1 MYCGTHSSLP
11 KEFSLRRYS
20 FQGAALFALMV
31 SLLWLSACGALSVP
45 TSTPATTPHSNSSLT
60 IVPVP
65 ASATV
70 GVAYGATLGVS
81 GGTAPYAFL
90 LKSGQLP
97 GGIQLDATTG
107 NISGT
112 PTAPG
117 SFSFAVSVSDSKGLS
132 KQQPL
137 LIAVADS
144 TNNNQNKAR
153 SFSNLQQSSGWGA
166 AGQGP
171 PNFINCSPSPCDGIS
186 FSMKQGVASP
196 SISGAATQYNV
207 GGTAVYT
214 DAFFNNHLIGPFSSQ
229 GLPDNNK
236 TLVPTYSKFT
246 YDVYFYGT
254 NLELS
259 QAVEFDIN
267 QFFNDI
273 GFIWGHECRIAGGHE
288 WDVWNNV
295 TAHWIPTG
303 IPCNPINNAW
313 NHLTI
318 QVQRTA
324 SNQLLYQSITL
335 NGVTNQLN
343 QYYDHGSA
351 PGWYGIT
358 VNYQMDGNYQQSPY
372 TVYLDELTFT
382 YE

>member
-31 SLLWLSACGALSVP
+31 SLLLLSACGAFSVP
-45 TSTPATTPHSNSSLT
+45 PSTPATTPHSNSSLT

-81 GGTAPYAFL
+81 GGTAPYSFL

-97 GGIQLDATTG
+97 GGIQLDASTG

-236 TLVPTYSKFT
+236 TLVPTYSRFT

-259 QAVEFDIN
+259 QEVEFHIN
-267 QFFNDI
+267 KFFNDI
-273 GFIWGHECRIAGGHE
+273 GFIW
-288 WDVWNNV
+288 V
-295 TAHWIPTG
+295 
-303 IPCNPINNAW
+303 
-313 NHLTI
+313 
-318 QVQRTA
+318 
-324 SNQLLYQSITL
+324 
-335 NGVTNQLN
+335 
-343 QYYDHGSA
+343 
-351 PGWYGIT
+351 
-358 VNYQMDGNYQQSPY
+358 
-372 TVYLDELTFT
+372 
-382 YE
+382 

>member
-1 MYCGTHSSLP
+1 MYCGRHSSLP
-11 KEFSLRRYS
+11 KDFSLKRYS
-20 FQGAALFALMV
+20 FQGATLFALMV
-31 SLLWLSACGALSVP
+31 SLLSLSACGAPS
-45 TSTPATTPHSNSSLT
+45 STPATTSHSNSSLT

-65 ASATV
+65 ASASV
-70 GVAYGATLGVS
+70 GVAYGATLSVS
-81 GGTAPYAFL
+81 GGTAPYSFL

-137 LIAVADS
+137 LIAVTDS
-144 TNNNQNKAR
+144 TNNNQNKAK

-171 PNFINCSPSPCDGIS
+171 PTFINCSPSPCDGIS

-196 SISGAATQYNV
+196 SISGGATQYNL

-229 GLPDNNK
+229 GLPDNDK

-267 QFFNDI
+267 QFFNGI

-295 TAHWIPTG
+295 TAHWVPTG

-318 QVQRTA
+318 EVQRTA
-324 SNQLLYQSITL
+324 SNQLLYQSIRL
-335 NGVTNQLN
+335 NGVTSQLN

-351 PGWYGIT
+351 PSWYGIT

>member
-1 MYCGTHSSLP
+1 MYCDPHSSLP
-11 KEFSLRRYS
+11 KESSLRTYS
-20 FQGAALFALMV
+20 FQGAALFAVTV
-31 SLLWLSACGALSVP
+31 SFLWLSACGALSTP
-45 TSTPATTPHSNSSLT
+45 TSTAASPPHSNSSLT

-65 ASATV
+65 ASASV

-81 GGTAPYAFL
+81 GGTAPYSFL

-97 GGIQLDATTG
+97 GGMQLDENTG

-112 PTAPG
+112 PAAPG
-117 SFSFAVSVSDSKGLS
+117 SFNFAVSVSDSKGLS

-137 LIAVADS
+137 LIAVTDS
-144 TNNNQNKAR
+144 TNQSKAK
-153 SFSNLQQSSGWGA
+153 SFSNVQKSSGWGA

-196 SISGAATQYNV
+196 SISGAAAQYNL
-207 GGTAVYT
+207 GGSAVYT
-214 DAFFNNHLIGPFSSQ
+214 DGFFNNHLIGPFSSQ

-267 QFFNDI
+267 QFFSDI

-335 NGVTNQLN
+335 NGVTSQLN

>member
-1 MYCGTHSSLP
+1 
-11 KEFSLRRYS
+11 
-20 FQGAALFALMV
+20 
-31 SLLWLSACGALSVP
+31 
-45 TSTPATTPHSNSSLT
+45 
-60 IVPVP
+60 
-65 ASATV
+65 
-70 GVAYGATLGVS
+70 
-81 GGTAPYAFL
+81 
-90 LKSGQLP
+90 
-97 GGIQLDATTG
+97 
-107 NISGT
+107 
-112 PTAPG
+112 
-117 SFSFAVSVSDSKGLS
+117 
-132 KQQPL
+132 
-137 LIAVADS
+137 
-144 TNNNQNKAR
+144 
-153 SFSNLQQSSGWGA
+153 
-166 AGQGP
+166 
-171 PNFINCSPSPCDGIS
+171 
-186 FSMKQGVASP
+186 MKQGVASP
-196 SISGAATQYNV
+196 SISGSATQYNL

-214 DAFFNNHLIGPFSSQ
+214 DGFFNNHLIGPFSSQ

-236 TLVPTYSKFT
+236 ALVPTYRNFT

-295 TAHWIPTG
+295 AAHWIPTG
-303 IPCNPINNAW
+303 IPCNPVNNAW

-335 NGVTNQLN
+335 NGVTSQLN

-358 VNYQMDGNYQQSPY
+358 VNYQMDGNYRQSPY